1 MSRYTVKRVDKEGTE
16 LEINYGFDHALG
28 YWYDVWDH
36 TRGDEDYECC
46 IEQKSS
52 YPNKLHRGDFLDFMI
67 KHHLPEEHKTA
78 VGMDLPF

>member
-1 MSRYTVKRVDKEGTE
+1 MSRYTLKRVNEEGTE

-28 YWYDVWDH
+28 YWYDIWDH

-52 YPNKLHRGDFLDFMI
+52 YPSGLHRGDFLKFMI
-67 KHHLPEEHKTA
+67 KHKVPIEHQTA
-78 VGMDLPF
+78 LFLDLPF

>member
-1 MSRYTVKRVDKEGTE
+1 MSRYSVKRVNKEGTE

-28 YWYDVWDH
+28 YWYELWDH
-36 TRGDEDYECC
+36 TLGDEDWQCC

-52 YPNKLHRGDFLDFMI
+52 YPDRLHRGDFIEFMN
-67 KHHLPEEHKTA
+67 KYHLPIEHKNA